1 METCH
6 SSRSMKLAKEES
18 AIPNSGVPSKRNAT
32 WRVSSEPGDEMELG
46 SESGIAKNTRMKN
59 GQTIIRKI
67 LAVEEAM
74 KKWAVK
80 IAIRTV
86 STTLVAETIAE
97 IVKIVIADIANSGIT
112 AVITETA
119 IEVD

>member
-1 METCH
+1 
-6 SSRSMKLAKEES
+6 
-18 AIPNSGVPSKRNAT
+18 
-32 WRVSSEPGDEMELG
+32 
-46 SESGIAKNTRMKN
+46 
-59 GQTIIRKI
+59 
-67 LAVEEAM
+67 M

-86 STTLVAETIAE
+86 STTLVAGTIAE